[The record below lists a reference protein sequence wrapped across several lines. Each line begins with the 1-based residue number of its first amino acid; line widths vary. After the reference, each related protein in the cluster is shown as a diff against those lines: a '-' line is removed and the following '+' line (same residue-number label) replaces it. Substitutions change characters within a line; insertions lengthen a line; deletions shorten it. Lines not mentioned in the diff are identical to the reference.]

1 MVDTYRNVLLIYEGL
16 ITMNESSRANTF
28 ELKDAKEMF
37 CKLLNTEMI
46 PDSNILVRNNHAV
59 LVLPVRD
66 FNKEERVFIHAY
78 VYSNSTKEIINQK
91 EYISKEIN
99 DMRDLK
105 ELTAQYIGGKNI
117 GKFFSKINRNCR
129 HEIRKTEGNKIFYT
143 GEKEEK
149 CGMLSEA
156 IEFAD
161 KSADYVMKS
170 KLGLKH
176 DQDILI
182 LDKNNHAAMLTI
194 ARSMYDQQKIVA
206 LVAIFSKC
214 SNRIIDIKK
223 FVIGY
228 ETEKQKAAVANY
240 INIYLNAGSE
250 FEYKIASSFKKDCM
264 YMISDGI
271 LYFTGEVENK
281 KECCCSFSDFYN
293 ECSQEFMKAILNS
306 RINVEEDTGYYVME
320 KNEAK
325 KVIKDNKECEKI
337 LIRLAESAT
346 MQYRTENGINRLGI
360 RERKNNK
367 DVEMLYIKKL
377 SGNKKAEV

>member
-1 MVDTYRNVLLIYEGL
+1 MS
-16 ITMNESSRANTF
+16 ESSGANTF
-28 ELKDAKEMF
+28 GLKDAKEMF

-46 PDSNILVRNNHAV
+46 PDSNILVKNNHAV

-78 VYSNSTKEIINQK
+78 VYSNSTKGIINQK
-91 EYISKEIN
+91 EYISKEVN

-129 HEIRKTEGNKIFYT
+129 HEIRKTESNKIFYT

-223 FVIGY
+223 FVVGY
-228 ETEKQKAAVANY
+228 EIEKQKAAVANY

-250 FEYKIASSFKKDCM
+250 FENKIASSFEKDCM
-264 YMISDGI
+264 YMISNGI
-271 LYFTGEVENK
+271 LYFTGKNEDK
-281 KECCCSFSDFYN
+281 KEYCCSFNDFYN
-293 ECSQEFMKAILNS
+293 ECSQKFMKVILNS
-306 RINVEEDTGYYVME
+306 GINVDDKDTGYYVME
-320 KNEAK
+320 KNDAK
-325 KVIKDNKECEKI
+325 KVIKDNREFEKI
-337 LIRLAESAT
+337 LIRLAESAN

-377 SGNKKAEV
+377 FGNKKEEV